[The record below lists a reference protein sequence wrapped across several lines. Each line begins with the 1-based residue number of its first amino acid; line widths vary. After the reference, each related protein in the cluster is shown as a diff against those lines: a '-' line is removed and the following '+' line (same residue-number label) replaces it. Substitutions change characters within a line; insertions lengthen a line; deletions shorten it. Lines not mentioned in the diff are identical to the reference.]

1 MCIAVLGFGETN
13 FPPITL
19 PPPDTGTPSLKSDT
33 LLSIGRTQAPVCSAF
48 LSPGTNCSSP
58 EVTGAKLFLRAGGG
72 KESSWSVHRHGE
84 RERWRKPRSWV
95 EKGPRLTV
103 LAVGRYQEPNVPSFP
118 FTSMV
123 CVCECVCECA
133 SLGVCVC
140 MCISVCL
147 CVYVWVSVSVCGEEC
162 RVKAWDVRRPGFD
175 SWPRPFLA
183 NCFTLD
189 FHFLIHKIRG
199 FY

>member
-1 MCIAVLGFGETN
+1 MKKAE
-13 FPPITL
+13 
-19 PPPDTGTPSLKSDT
+19 
-33 LLSIGRTQAPVCSAF
+33 
-48 LSPGTNCSSP
+48 
-58 EVTGAKLFLRAGGG
+58 
-72 KESSWSVHRHGE
+72 
-84 RERWRKPRSWV
+84 SWV

-147 CVYVWVSVSVCGEEC
+147 CVYV
-162 RVKAWDVRRPGFD
+162 
-175 SWPRPFLA
+175 
-183 NCFTLD
+183 
-189 FHFLIHKIRG
+189 
-199 FY
+199 